1 MINIVLNNNYL
12 EVTSD
17 SHFSFPFQD
26 GKVSFPVNSIF
37 YKVDTHSNYITFRSI
52 ASGDVL
58 FAGDYTQIKIN
69 DAIPEDFFEAFNAI
83 AFK

>member
-1 MINIVLNNNYL
+1 MINITKIKDSVI
-12 EVTSD
+12 VTND
-17 SHFSFPFQD
+17 SPFSFPFQD
-26 GKVSFPVNSIF
+26 GKVSFPVNGIF

-52 ASGDVL
+52 ANGDVL

-69 DAIPEDFFEAFNAI
+69 DAIPEDFFEDFNAI